1 MPTLDRVRPTG
12 SFKAM
17 VRIAQAMCR
26 CASNTLAWV
35 WCEMHATGRQT
46 QAKKEATWFKIIVA
60 MILVPGGTMT
70 PWCTLKT
77 NADEIDDVSVTKR
90 RTHGQD

>member
-12 SFKAM
+12 RIQAS
-17 VRIAQAMCR
+17 IAQTMLR

-35 WCEMHATGRQT
+35 WCEMHATGRQMMHR
-46 QAKKEATWFKIIVA
+46 QAQKEATWFTIIVA
-60 MILVPGGTMT
+60 MILVPGGTIT

-77 NADEIDDVSVTKR
+77 NADEIDDVSVTE
-90 RTHGQD
+90 